1 MLGINSNI
9 NSLVAQQNLNGS
21 QNALSQAITRL
32 SSGKRINSA
41 ADDAAGLAIA
51 TRMQTQ
57 INGLN
62 QGVSN
67 ANDGVSMIQTASSGL
82 SQITSSLQR
91 IRQLAVQA
99 SSGSLSTSDQQALQQ
114 EVTQQIAEVNRIASQ
129 TNYNGKNV
137 LDGSA
142 GNISFQVGA
151 NVGQTISLNLSQS
164 LSAAS
169 LGKGLVSAGS
179 TLGTLNNLSLDANG
193 NSVTSGAAITAI
205 NVLSDGNGGFTYTD
219 QNNQALSA
227 KAVKNLFGNSTGV
240 GGALVITASG
250 SGSALLSTSQLSTI
264 SQANATPPAGT
275 NTVIGT
281 ITGLSIDASTGKDV
295 AAGTQGAI
303 TSITVKTNGS
313 GGFNFYDQTG
323 AQLSTGLVGDNSGTN
338 PGSLLT
344 ITKGTG
350 GNGDSVSFTNSVST
364 QLVNVNAATATS
376 FSAQVTAVN
385 GAVKTA
391 LPSATTTL
399 GKITGLNVDT
409 SGKDVAAGTAGAITS
424 LTVTED
430 TSGNIHFADQNGTD
444 VTATMTADGTGLFSV
459 VPGDGATKA
468 SFSMQAG
475 ATAPTISG
483 TITGLSLDASG
494 NNVAPGTQGAITSI
508 TVKNTGGTLS
518 YTDQNG
524 ADVSSLFT
532 GSAGSVAFK
541 SGVSPISYSA
551 PQLAAFSSIDA
562 NNAPGTVSS
571 IDISTTT
578 GANQAME
585 SIDNAL
591 ATVNNIQ
598 ASLGAAQNR
607 FTAISTTQ
615 QAQSTN
621 LSQAQSQIQDANF
634 AQETA
639 NLSKAQ
645 VLQQAGISV
654 LAQANSLPQQVLKLL
669 Q

>member
-142 GNISFQVGA
+142 GNITFQVGA

-240 GGALVITASG
+240 GGALNITASG

-323 AQLSTGLVGDNSGTN
+323 AQLSAGLVGDNSGTN

-376 FSAQVTAVN
+376 FSSQVTAVN
-385 GAVKTA
+385 GAVTTA

-444 VTATMTADGTGLFSV
+444 VTATMTAAGTGLFSV
-459 VPGDGATKA
+459 VPGDGTTEA

-532 GSAGSVAFK
+532 GTAGSVAFK